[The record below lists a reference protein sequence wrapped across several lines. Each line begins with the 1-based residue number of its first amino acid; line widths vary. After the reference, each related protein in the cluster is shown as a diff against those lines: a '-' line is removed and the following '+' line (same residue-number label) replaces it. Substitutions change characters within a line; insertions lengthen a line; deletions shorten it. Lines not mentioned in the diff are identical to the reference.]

1 MCLLRPLARVCC
13 EIVLAVGPM
22 VCVCLGLV
30 WCGVV
35 VELVLGLGARHLV
48 GGPIHCL

>member
-1 MCLLRPLARVCC
+1 MSVS
-13 EIVLAVGPM
+13 
-22 VCVCLGLV
+22 V

-48 GGPIHCL
+48 GGPIHLPLGLFLSIFFDNYKILMVTC